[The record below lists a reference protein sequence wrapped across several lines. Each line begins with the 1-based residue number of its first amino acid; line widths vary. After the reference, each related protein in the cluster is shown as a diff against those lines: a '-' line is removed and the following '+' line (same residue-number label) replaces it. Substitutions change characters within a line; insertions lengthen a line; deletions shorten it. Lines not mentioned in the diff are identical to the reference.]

1 MSIIKLIRKVEERV
15 TWSFVSIVLAILFF
29 GVSIFFFLYE
39 PKPNVTFEVLN
50 EANVLDI
57 HKPLRDLSIF
67 FQGNDI
73 QRKKLNLRI
82 FTIRIEN
89 SGKVNILQ
97 NNYDQNDIWGFQ
109 VVGAKIIEVR
119 LLNSNDSYI
128 ESNLNP
134 HIYNGDIV
142 RFKKIVFDRGKFFTL
157 EVLVL
162 HEKDKLPNIIPLG
175 KIAGIDK
182 ITPIKSWI
190 EKERKTFWTELLYGS
205 LVVHIV
211 RFPVYF
217 VLLVIFS
224 LAIGL
229 PLAGISS
236 LLEGRKK
243 KLRRKMA
250 EEILGKEALEGRGKI
265 ITENYVSDGLE
276 KLKDLKA
283 LLEDQRKLAKKV
295 KKYEKAK
302 EIEKNLLEFKAIDPR
317 SQDVVDVPDWYMDM
331 MLREGR
337 YKSYKDLPQF
347 DFVEEGILKVGKGNK
362 VVVDSKFKSA
372 LDKFIVELEARNK
385 ETR

>member
-1 MSIIKLIRKVEERV
+1 MSIVKLKRKIKEGVNW
-15 TWSFVSIVLAILFF
+15 TFVSLVLSILFF
-29 GVSIFFFLYE
+29 IVGIFFFLYE
-39 PKPNVTFEVLN
+39 PKPNVTFEILN

-57 HKPLRDLSIF
+57 HKPLQGLSIF

-97 NNYDQNDIWGFQ
+97 NNYDQGDIWGFQ
-109 VVGAKIIEVR
+109 VIGAKIIEVR

-134 HIYNGDIV
+134 YIYSEDIV
-142 RFKKIVFDRGKFFTL
+142 RFKKIVFDRRKFFTL

-190 EKERKTFWTELLYGS
+190 EKERKTFWGELLYGS
-205 LVVHIV
+205 LIVHVV
-211 RFPVYF
+211 RFLVYF
-217 VLLVIFS
+217 LLLVIFG
-224 LAIGL
+224 LTIGL

-236 LLEGRKK
+236 LLERRKK
-243 KLRRKMA
+243 KSRRNQA
-250 EEILGKEALEGRGKI
+250 EEILGKEALERHGKI
-265 ITENYVSDGLE
+265 IIDNYISDGVE

-283 LLEDQRKLAKKV
+283 LLEDQEKIAKKV
-295 KKYEKAK
+295 KKYKKAK
-302 EIEKNLLEFKAIDPR
+302 EIEKHLLEFKAIDPG
-317 SQDVVDVPDWYMDM
+317 SQDVVDVPDWYMNM
-331 MLREGR
+331 MLREGG

-347 DFVEEGILKVGKGNK
+347 DFVKEGILRVGKGNK

-372 LDKFIVELEARNK
+372 LDKFIVELEAKNK